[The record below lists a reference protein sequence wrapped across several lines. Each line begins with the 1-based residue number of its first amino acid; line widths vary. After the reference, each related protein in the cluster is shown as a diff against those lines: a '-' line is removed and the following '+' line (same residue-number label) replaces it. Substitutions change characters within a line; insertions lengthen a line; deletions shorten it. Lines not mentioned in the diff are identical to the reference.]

1 VGDAGV
7 AVTVSCRTRPA
18 ARWEVAAELR
28 RRLVDAFVAEGVRVP
43 FPPHVV
49 VGD

>member
-1 VGDAGV
+1 MGDAGV

-18 ARWEVAAELR
+18 ARWDVAAELR
-28 RRLVDAFVAEGVRVP
+28 RRLADAFVAEGVRVP

-49 VGD
+49 VAR

>member
-1 VGDAGV
+1 
-7 AVTVSCRTRPA
+7 VTS
-18 ARWEVAAELR
+18 ELR

-49 VGD
+49 VTD